1 MSRLLLFV
9 LVLSTGLAS
18 CGGGGGGSNSA
29 NKTSGVAIDG
39 YLKNARAFLDMNSN
53 GVFDLGEPNA
63 LTDANGG
70 FSLTASQA
78 DIEKYSVVIS
88 VIANSTIDQD
98 SPNTPITAAFTMIA
112 PPGKPS
118 VVSPLTTHIVAKMSG
133 GLSQADAETAVKT
146 ELGLTSI
153 DIYKNYVEAK
163 ASDAAYAQVHNLAAA
178 ATTALQNAQAANSG
192 ASYADILQ
200 SYKSKVTNTVVPRLA
215 QIKAASTP
223 DGAKQLMPAVSANGG
238 GSNTPLTA
246 ACNGICVKLG
256 VKK

>member
-1 MSRLLLFV
+1 MRKPLLYILIT
-9 LVLSTGLAS
+9 SCGLAS
-18 CGGGGGGSNSA
+18 CGGGGGGSSSA
-29 NKTSGVAIDG
+29 SNTSGVAIDG
-39 YLKNARAFLDMNSN
+39 YLKNARAFLDTNSN

-70 FSLTASQA
+70 FSLSAPQA
-78 DIEKYSVVIS
+78 DIDKYSVVIS
-88 VIANSTIDQD
+88 VIANSTVDQD

-118 VVSPLTTHIVAKMSG
+118 VVSPLTTHIVAKMGG
-133 GLSQADAETAVKT
+133 GLSQADAENAVKT
-146 ELGLTSI
+146 ELGLTNI

-163 ASDAAYAQVHNLAAA
+163 TSDATYAQVHNLAAA

-192 ASYADILQ
+192 ASYADILL
-200 SYKSKVTNTVVPRLA
+200 SYKSKVTITVVPRLA

-223 DGAKQLMPAVSANGG
+223 DGARQLMPAVSSSGG
-238 GSNTPLTA
+238 GSSTPLTA